1 MLNKINL
8 LYLHLLKRNLNFY
21 ETQYFKRLILNKQF
35 NLLKIKNI
43 IINTK
48 EYLLLSL
55 QKIKSIYRENNIDVK
70 NINEKIIIN
79 YLNMLKNGI
88 SFIKIKN
95 IIIENIN
102 QKKLDKKNNSYNLQK
117 LDNISLTYLK
127 ILNRY
132 PTKNEITKFNNC
144 ENNYIIDNLIHS
156 KEYQDLLDLKIKN
169 MLKK

>member
-21 ETQYFKRLILNKQF
+21 ETQYFKRLIINKQY

-70 NINEKIIIN
+70 NSTVIVSVG
-79 YLNMLKNGI
+79 LATLKSG
-88 SFIKIKN
+88 
-95 IIIENIN
+95 
-102 QKKLDKKNNSYNLQK
+102 
-117 LDNISLTYLK
+117 
-127 ILNRY
+127 
-132 PTKNEITKFNNC
+132 
-144 ENNYIIDNLIHS
+144 
-156 KEYQDLLDLKIKN
+156 
-169 MLKK
+169 